1 MNAEQYDGGETRIV
15 YPKEGTVVIP
25 HDVDFVYIM
34 RKDTA
39 FAMDP
44 IAESVSC
51 GGHIEHIRTALYDA
65 YDTFFAHMTDILHT
79 HFSHKGSMQLHVYDA
94 HYLRQCSA

>member
-1 MNAEQYDGGETRIV
+1 MNAELYGESEHVIV

-25 HDVDFVYIM
+25 QDVDFVYIM

-44 IAESVSC
+44 IAESVSS
-51 GGHIEHIRTALYDA
+51 GSKHDTVRAALYEA
-65 YDTFFAHMTDILHT
+65 YDMFFAQMTDILHT
-79 HFSHKGSMQLHVYDA
+79 HFSFKGNMQLHVYDA
-94 HYLRQCSA
+94 HYLRQCRA